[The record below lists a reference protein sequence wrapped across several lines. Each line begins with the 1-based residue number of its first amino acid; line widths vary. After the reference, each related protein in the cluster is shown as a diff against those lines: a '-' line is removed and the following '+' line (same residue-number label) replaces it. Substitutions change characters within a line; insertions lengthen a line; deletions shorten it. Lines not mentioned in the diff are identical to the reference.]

1 MTHEDLADQ
10 ILDMAEADKGL
21 VRSKLI
27 ALIADWEDANA
38 LAGNYFGVTP
48 EMIAAGG
55 LELTAFDSS
64 EGGHEDVAENV
75 FRAMMAAHV
84 RGGTPTPADARITIN
99 RDLRVYQQG
108 RCERNLDLRADQQ
121 VSAVSHL
128 AEVYERFTQK

>member
-1 MTHEDLADQ
+1 MTREDLADQ

-27 ALIADWEDANA
+27 SLIADWQDANA
-38 LAGNYFGVTP
+38 LAGKYFGVTP

-64 EGGHEDVAENV
+64 EAGHEDVAENV

-84 RGGTPTPADARITIN
+84 RGGTHTLQPNDALKVMC
-99 RDLRVYQQG
+99 DM
-108 RCERNLDLRADQQ
+108 DSSD
-121 VSAVSHL
+121 AVNYL
-128 AEVYERFTQK
+128 AEVYDRFTQK